1 MPPLLTYVARVSD
14 GLPFV
19 ASFAPTQDNVEE
31 QKKQSKDILR
41 GLNSTGR
48 YGWADT
54 LLFYFL
60 LELSNYCALYIK

>member
-19 ASFAPTQDNVEE
+19 ASFAPTQDDTEE

-41 GLNSTGR
+41 GLNSSGR
-48 YGWADT
+48 
-54 LLFYFL
+54 
-60 LELSNYCALYIK
+60 

>member
-19 ASFAPTQDNVEE
+19 ASFAQTQENVEE

-41 GLNSTGR
+41 VLNASGR
-48 YGWADT
+48 YG
-54 LLFYFL
+54 
-60 LELSNYCALYIK
+60 